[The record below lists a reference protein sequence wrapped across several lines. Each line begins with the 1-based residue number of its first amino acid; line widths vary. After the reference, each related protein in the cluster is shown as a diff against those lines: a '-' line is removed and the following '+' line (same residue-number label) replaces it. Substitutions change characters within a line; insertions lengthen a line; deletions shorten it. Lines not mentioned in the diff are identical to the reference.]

1 MELLFNSFEFIFLF
15 FPLCVLGYCLI
26 ARFLSLESALGFL
39 VFVSLV
45 FYAAWKPAY
54 LLLLLFSIGF
64 NFSVGRVL
72 AKPDCAHRRGLLIF
86 GVAVNLALIGYYK
99 YANFFVDTLNSAL
112 HTGWNIEQIFL
123 PLAIS
128 FFTFQQIAY
137 LVDAYRGR
145 ANECSLLHYCLF
157 VSFFPQLIAGPIVR
171 HSEIIP
177 QFIRPESMSPKWSNF
192 AIGISIFAIGL
203 FKKTVVADSLS
214 VYVGPVFDG
223 SAGAQNVDFFR
234 AWGAALAYTFQLY
247 FDFSGYSDM
256 AVGAA
261 RFFGVRLPINFFS
274 PYKSTSIIEFWRRW
288 HITLSRFLRD
298 YLYIGL
304 GGNRKGRSRRYVNL
318 LLTMLLGGLW
328 HGAGWSFVVWGSLHG
343 IYLMINHAWRSL
355 LQRTGVELTGS
366 VLYQGIGWLVTFNAV
381 VFAWVYFRA
390 PTLEKGNNIVLAMLG
405 RSGFEVPKGVLARLG
420 EFSAVLEA
428 AGVAASFGGGALL
441 MTNFLWILLAASI
454 SLLIPNVAQLFSKVD
469 PVLYENENIF
479 RDTRSVRWMRWRY
492 SSRWAFAIAV
502 AAVAGVLTLQQASE
516 FLYFQ
521 F

>member
-1 MELLFNSFEFIFLF
+1 MLFNSFEFIFLF
-15 FPLCVLGYCLI
+15 FPLCVLGYFLI
-26 ARFLSLESALGFL
+26 ARFLSLEAALGFL
-39 VFVSLV
+39 VFGSLV
-45 FYAAWKPAY
+45 FYAYWKPVY

-64 NFSVGRVL
+64 NFLIGRVL
-72 AKPDCAHRRGLLIF
+72 VRPNCAGRRVLLIF
-86 GVAVNLALIGYYK
+86 GVMVNLGLIGYFK
-99 YANFFVDTLNSAL
+99 YANFFVDNVNSAL
-112 HTGWNIEQIFL
+112 HTDWNIEQVFL

-137 LVDAYRGR
+137 LVDAYRGK
-145 ANECSLLHYCLF
+145 ANEGSLLHYCLF

-171 HSEIIP
+171 HKEIIP
-177 QFIRPESMSPKWSNF
+177 QFMRSENMSPQWSNF

-203 FKKTVVADSLS
+203 FKKTVIADSLS
-214 VYVGPVFDG
+214 VYVGPVFDTPA
-223 SAGAQNVDFFR
+223 SAQNVDFFR
-234 AWGAALAYTFQLY
+234 AWGGTLAYTFQLY
-247 FDFSGYSDM
+247 FDFSAYSDM
-256 AVGAA
+256 AVGVA
-261 RFFGVRLPINFFS
+261 RVFGVRLPVNFFS

-304 GGNRKGRSRRYVNL
+304 GGNRRGKCRRYVNL

-328 HGAGWSFVVWGSLHG
+328 HGAGWPFVVWGGLHG

-355 LQRTGVELTGS
+355 LRRTGVNLSAS
-366 VLYQGIGWLVTFNAV
+366 VLYQGLGWLVTFNAV

-390 PTLEKGNNIVLAMLG
+390 PTLEKGNTIILAMLG
-405 RSGFEVPKGVLARLG
+405 ASGFEVPKGILARVG

-428 AGVAASFGGGALL
+428 AGVESSFGGGAVL
-441 MTNFLWILLAASI
+441 MTNLLWILFAGSI
-454 SLLIPNVAQLFSKVD
+454 ALLIPNVAQLFSKVG
-469 PVLYENENIF
+469 PVLYENDNVF
-479 RDTRSVRWMRWRY
+479 RDIRSVNRMRWRY
-492 SSRWAFAIAV
+492 SNRWAFAVAV